1 MDNQTEQ
8 KPQNPESANQQHVS
22 HEQKRPHRSITW
34 PVVLICIGIVWLL
47 HTLGISLNWSVIFPI
62 FLIVLGVFYMFNR
75 RLFDGA
81 FIALIIVVLIAA
93 FVVSLFSGDWSD
105 ISGLDL
111 HLFDAKKI
119 DTTTKDITV
128 ATADY
133 PDIKNIDLEV
143 SIGSGSY
150 TLTSIPD
157 AENIFSSVGTYNYEH
172 LAPALDVTTSGDTL
186 ELRYATEGSQAS
198 LFATNAIADYEL
210 NIGNQ
215 NVTADLDL
223 SIGSGNAEVNLNSQ
237 ALKNVGMDIGSGI
250 MSVDFTGS
258 QGVASMISFSVGS
271 GTLEMRGLANS
282 NFTQLDGE
290 FGSGTVELA
299 FDGTFQQ
306 ATSAVRIEGGSGNVQ
321 IEVPKEVGFS
331 VTSITGSGEVSV
343 DGEEYNDD
351 FESDNFDD
359 AAHTL
364 TFDIEL
370 GSGDVTFVTK

>member
-1 MDNQTEQ
+1 MDNQTENNSQ
-8 KPQNPESANQQHVS
+8 HPESANHQHVS

-34 PVVLICIGIVWLL
+34 PIVLICIGVVWLL
-47 HTLGISLNWSVIFPI
+47 NTLGISIDWSVIFPI

-75 RLFDGA
+75 RLFDGS
-81 FIALIIVVLIAA
+81 FIALVIVVLIVA
-93 FVVSLFSGDWSD
+93 FVVSLFSGTWSG

-111 HLFDAKKI
+111 HFFDAKKI
-119 DTTTKDITV
+119 DTATKDIKV

-150 TLTSIPD
+150 TLASASD
-157 AENIFSSVGTYNYEH
+157 AENIFSSMGTYNYEH
-172 LAPALDVTTSGDTL
+172 LAPALDVMASGDTL
-186 ELRYATEGSQAS
+186 QLRYATEGSQAS

-210 NIGNQ
+210 NLGNQ
-215 NVTADLDL
+215 SLTADLDL
-223 SIGSGNAEVNLNSQ
+223 SIGSGNAEVNLDSQ
-237 ALKNVGMDIGSGI
+237 ALKNLGIDIGSGI
-250 MSVDFTGS
+250 MSVDFMGS
-258 QGVASMISFSVGS
+258 QGVASTVSFSVGS

-282 NFTQLDGE
+282 NFTELDGE

-306 ATSAVRIEGGSGNVQ
+306 ASSVVRIEGGSGNIQ
-321 IEVPKEVGFS
+321 IEIPKELGFS
-331 VTSITGSGEVSV
+331 VTSVTGSGEVNV

-351 FESDNFDD
+351 FESDNFDN

-370 GSGDVTFVTK
+370 GSGDVVFVTK